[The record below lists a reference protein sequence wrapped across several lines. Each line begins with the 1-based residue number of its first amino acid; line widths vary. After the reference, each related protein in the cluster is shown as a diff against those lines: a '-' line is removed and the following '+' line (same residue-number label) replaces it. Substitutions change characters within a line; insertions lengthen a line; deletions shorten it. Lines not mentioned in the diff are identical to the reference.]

1 MTFTNAPVTRLAVV
15 GLVSC
20 SIMASV
26 FDMKHKLYI
35 IIDSHLWRDQELWR
49 LLTYQLCYVN
59 STEVLFSAMSVY
71 NLRVVE
77 RMWGSRKYASFIVV
91 SYLLTALVGP
101 LIMVVLRPLSAGLF
115 NYMPAGP
122 TPVIFALLA
131 QYYAIIPHT
140 YKYRV
145 AASPAADDAA
155 SGLTLSDKSYQYLI
169 AFHLSVLQWPGS
181 LVGAVV
187 GWLVG
192 HAWRG
197 AVLPASLV
205 TWRLPGWM
213 VGLKVQG
220 RSSQFEGLRRRLEGE
235 NRASAV
241 STAIQ
246 NQAGGSSSSRVKD
259 TLADMNGFASGRPP
273 FDYGPPV
280 RMPST
285 SSPNGRS
292 TANGFRRDNAN
303 GFGKPASRFNSTG
316 SNQERRLARVDLKDA
331 IQVHLLTETALS
343 DSKKFEIL
351 SQEEVD
357 DLKKQ
362 SQVLAQR
369 VESTRANLA
378 VQSKYRDAAVSM
390 ARLYGTAQPDD
401 PNALE
406 AERER
411 VACERQCE
419 LLAAELFNLEKRLM
433 GPQRRLLEHTA
444 GILQL
449 THKASKKRRPPPP
462 IGQLI
467 NGIPGSPESLYTY
480 SLSGSS
486 LDQVDDDNEFD
497 DPSLYPLDYDGARV
511 ANGRS
516 KKNAIEIPVK
526 SPIREHNQ
534 LRGEMDR
541 VREEN
546 MQLRGQTDMV
556 IQKLESLNGFLRE
569 TIVRFNPEVNGGYVQ
584 PPKPTSTQNPQPAEL
599 LKSQVEYLER
609 GLVAVQAEQ
618 ESFVAGKDMGQ
629 RIESVNLQLRD
640 LLMSADAHYTPTPI
654 PPESD
659 VRGQLSYL
667 EASIQLVDGHMGR
680 GASKGLD
687 AETGPVLT
695 RLWESI
701 QKGALEARQRKEEGR
716 RARSEKGVP
725 ADDDD
730 DDMSQDEGF
739 DPTEPYSLPA
749 FASRVQ
755 FLHARASTL
764 KDQKSVL
771 KRQIKQQ
778 RELNSKSDAEKD
790 QEVVRKQKELDQT
803 GERLAKVEKEALDA
817 QKLLSQALE
826 DLEGA
831 RSSAK
836 ASESGEVQERD
847 AKIGLLEAQLKETRE
862 RAAAAESEGGG
873 AGQKLADME
882 ARIASLTEEKAA
894 TDDKIQTL
902 SKELEEKT
910 ARLADKEQKL
920 EVKEVELEQLNMTL
934 AELKTEVTIARAEL
948 DGAYGSRAERA
959 ADVAALKSS
968 AEVVKLQNQVE
979 KLKQELGETVKEL
992 EGITKETI
1000 GAERE
1005 KVELEVKLDE
1015 ALSSKTGLETEMQ
1028 RFRDKVAKL
1037 EEELDAERLKASSSP
1052 ASGGRPGAGASMLSE
1067 QFRATMREERK
1078 RFQEDL
1084 KEERAKCRKLEDEL
1098 NRLKRGQ
1105 GQGLSPR

>member
-1 MTFTNAPVTRLAVV
+1 
-15 GLVSC
+15 
-20 SIMASV
+20 
-26 FDMKHKLYI
+26 
-35 IIDSHLWRDQELWR
+35 
-49 LLTYQLCYVN
+49 
-59 STEVLFSAMSVY
+59 
-71 NLRVVE
+71 
-77 RMWGSRKYASFIVV
+77 
-91 SYLLTALVGP
+91 
-101 LIMVVLRPLSAGLF
+101 
-115 NYMPAGP
+115 
-122 TPVIFALLA
+122 
-131 QYYAIIPHT
+131 
-140 YKYRV
+140 
-145 AASPAADDAA
+145 
-155 SGLTLSDKSYQYLI
+155 
-169 AFHLSVLQWPGS
+169 
-181 LVGAVV
+181 
-187 GWLVG
+187 
-192 HAWRG
+192 
-197 AVLPASLV
+197 
-205 TWRLPGWM
+205 
-213 VGLKVQG
+213 
-220 RSSQFEGLRRRLEGE
+220 
-235 NRASAV
+235 
-241 STAIQ
+241 
-246 NQAGGSSSSRVKD
+246 
-259 TLADMNGFASGRPP
+259 MNGFASGRPP

-292 TANGFRRDNAN
+292 TANGFRRDNTN

-357 DLKKQ
+357 ELKKQ

-378 VQSKYRDAAVSM
+378 IQSKYRDAAVSM
-390 ARLYGTAQPDD
+390 ARLYDAAQADD

-411 VACERQCE
+411 AACERQCE

-449 THKASKKRRPPPP
+449 THKVSKKRRPPPP

-486 LDQVDDDNEFD
+486 LDQADDDHEFD
-497 DPSLYPLDYDGARV
+497 DPSLYPLDYDGTRA

-526 SPIREHNQ
+526 SPIRENNQ

-556 IQKLESLNGFLRE
+556 IQKLQSLNGFLRE

-599 LKSQVEYLER
+599 LRSQVEYLES

-629 RIESVNLQLRD
+629 RIESLNLQLRD
-640 LLMSADAHYTPTPI
+640 LLMSADAHYTPTAI

-659 VRGQLSYL
+659 VKGQLSYL
-667 EASIQLVDGHMGR
+667 EASIRLVDGHMGR

-687 AETGPVLT
+687 PETGPVLT

-701 QKGALEARQRKEEGR
+701 QKGLLEARQRKEERR
-716 RARSEKGVP
+716 RARSDKGAT

-730 DDMSQDEGF
+730 ELSEDEGF

-778 RELNSKSDAEKD
+778 RELNNKSDAEKD
-790 QEVVRKQKELDQT
+790 QEVARKQKELDQA
-803 GERLAKVEKEALDA
+803 GERLARVEKEALDA

-836 ASESGEVQERD
+836 ASGSAEVQERD
-847 AKIGLLEAQLKETRE
+847 AKIGLLEAQLKETQE
-862 RAAAAESEGGG
+862 KVAAAENEGGG
-873 AGQKLADME
+873 AVQKLADMDL
-882 ARIASLTEEKAA
+882 RITSLTEEKAA
-894 TDDKIQTL
+894 TDEKIQNL
-902 SKELEEKT
+902 SKELEDKT
-910 ARLADKEQKL
+910 ASLTDKEQKL
-920 EVKEVELEQLNMTL
+920 KVKESELEQLNMTL

-959 ADVAALKSS
+959 ADVAALKNS

-1037 EEELDAERLKASSSP
+1037 EEELDAERLKASSGP

-1084 KEERAKCRKLEDEL
+1084 KEERAKCRKLEEEL

>member
-1 MTFTNAPVTRLAVV
+1 
-15 GLVSC
+15 
-20 SIMASV
+20 
-26 FDMKHKLYI
+26 
-35 IIDSHLWRDQELWR
+35 
-49 LLTYQLCYVN
+49 
-59 STEVLFSAMSVY
+59 
-71 NLRVVE
+71 
-77 RMWGSRKYASFIVV
+77 
-91 SYLLTALVGP
+91 
-101 LIMVVLRPLSAGLF
+101 
-115 NYMPAGP
+115 
-122 TPVIFALLA
+122 
-131 QYYAIIPHT
+131 
-140 YKYRV
+140 
-145 AASPAADDAA
+145 
-155 SGLTLSDKSYQYLI
+155 
-169 AFHLSVLQWPGS
+169 
-181 LVGAVV
+181 
-187 GWLVG
+187 
-192 HAWRG
+192 
-197 AVLPASLV
+197 
-205 TWRLPGWM
+205 
-213 VGLKVQG
+213 
-220 RSSQFEGLRRRLEGE
+220 
-235 NRASAV
+235 
-241 STAIQ
+241 
-246 NQAGGSSSSRVKD
+246 
-259 TLADMNGFASGRPP
+259 MNGFASGRPP

-292 TANGFRRDNAN
+292 TANGFRRDNTN

-357 DLKKQ
+357 ELKKQ

-378 VQSKYRDAAVSM
+378 IQSKYRDAAVSM
-390 ARLYGTAQPDD
+390 ARLFDTAQPDD

-486 LDQVDDDNEFD
+486 LDQAEDDNEFD
-497 DPSLYPLDYDGARV
+497 DPSLYPLDYDGTRA

-526 SPIREHNQ
+526 SPIRENNQ

-556 IQKLESLNGFLRE
+556 IQKLQSLNGFLRE

-584 PPKPTSTQNPQPAEL
+584 PPKPTSTQDSQPAEL
-599 LKSQVEYLER
+599 LKSQVEYLES

-618 ESFVAGKDMGQ
+618 ESFAGGKDIGQ
-629 RIESVNLQLRD
+629 RIESLNLQLRD

-659 VRGQLSYL
+659 VKGQLSYL

-701 QKGALEARQRKEEGR
+701 QKGLVEARQRKEER
-716 RARSEKGVP
+716 RKARSEKGVSAAA

-730 DDMSQDEGF
+730 EISEDEGF

-749 FASRVQ
+749 FATRVQ

-764 KDQKSVL
+764 KDQKAVL

-778 RELNSKSDAEKD
+778 RELNSKSDADKD
-790 QEVVRKQKELDQT
+790 QEVARKQKELDQT
-803 GERLAKVEKEALDA
+803 GERLARVEKEALEA

-836 ASESGEVQERD
+836 ASESSEVAERD
-847 AKIGLLEAQLKETRE
+847 AKIGLLEAQLKETQ
-862 RAAAAESEGGG
+862 AKVAAAESEGGG
-873 AGQKLADME
+873 TVQKLADMDL
-882 ARIASLTEEKAA
+882 RIASLTEEKAA
-894 TDDKIQTL
+894 TDEKIQTL

-910 ARLADKEQKL
+910 ARLTDKEKKL

-1028 RFRDKVAKL
+1028 RFRDKVTKL

-1084 KEERAKCRKLEDEL
+1084 KEERAKCRKLEEEL

-1105 GQGLSPR
+1105 GLSPR